1 MIKFNYVHIG
11 GWIDQKR
18 TINAGYYFVLFSWS
32 YMRLLLCGVGCFP
45 WLWVSPWFS
54 GTLAFKIRAT
64 LHCYKTNNYKFT
76 TMFHLYTKCFL
87 HELAIGIL
95 WLDKGDSWIYLTHGV
110 LIDFFCSASFNVHL
124 VKVVSIKIKMNIY
137 APRKENRKTK
147 LSSAKWKINFG
158 QNWCLSGFLFEV
170 FFFSECLVS
179 NYKVAHISLRSI
191 LRCRIIYDCIV

>member
-1 MIKFNYVHIG
+1 
-11 GWIDQKR
+11 
-18 TINAGYYFVLFSWS
+18 
-32 YMRLLLCGVGCFP
+32 MRLLLCGVGCFP

-110 LIDFFCSASFNVHL
+110 LIDFFCSASFNIHL

-170 FFFSECLVS
+170 FFFLSALSRIIKLRISVFVRFCGAGLFMIVS
-179 NYKVAHISLRSI
+179 SNIDNI
-191 LRCRIIYDCIV
+191 LRKGNCFC